1 MPRARREKEIFEVPR
16 LQATRRAVEG
26 IGGAKTIER
35 APMTIPE
42 VSAAASPK
50 QYHGAEITIIFE
62 LFLLRGAAS
71 SHSLCYSAN
80 LLDGLD
86 SRMRIHRLRH
96 LYQGFVIVLLFLVF
110 IPSSLFAQAD
120 SQVPEQSP
128 GDGFDDIAKSAAA
141 ARDANNIDV
150 AVQNYQRAVAIR
162 PDWQEGWWYLG
173 TLQYDANHYPE
184 AIAALQKLVLLE
196 PRIGPAWA
204 FLGLSEFETKD
215 YENALAHLERAQA
228 IGTGDDADLARVST
242 YHLALLQIHAGEFE
256 RATTLLGS
264 EFGQAGIPKQ
274 AKAALGLALLRVPLL
289 PEEVNPSKDALI
301 EAAGDVAAIVLQQ
314 DAAKAIDALQVFVK
328 EFPGTPY
335 LHYAYGLA
343 LASASQNQE
352 ALIEQRKESEISP
365 RSPLPQVEI
374 SSLEIFLQHP
384 EAALSA
390 AQKAVSLAPNSPA
403 AHRALAQ
410 SLAALGKHQD
420 AARETQAAETLS
432 PERPQPDE
440 TIIQLYRLHSATEAP
455 ANGELWKLAMLDYSS
470 GKFSE
475 AISTL
480 KTWVVDHPDDGTAWA
495 VMGLSEFEIKDFD
508 NALIHLQRGQQLG
521 LKGSAEAIQLARY
534 RLAGLLN
541 RTSQFDR
548 ALELLAHEDTSGP
561 LAEGIKITRGMSLLR
576 IPMLP
581 EEMQAPETPLL
592 ESAGEIAALMQQSK
606 YDDAFA
612 KFQPLLKDHFG
623 TPFLHF
629 TFGTALAVL
638 SRYDAAEEQMKLE
651 IKISPK
657 SELPW
662 VSLAS
667 IELREHRAAEAAGFA
682 QQALNLAPNSAE
694 AHYLLGRAQLDLSHT
709 DLAIHELEAASKIAP
724 TSPEIHFNLAKAYAK
739 VNQPEKA
746 DAERAIFV
754 RLNALSEQQ
763 RGLNGNQNYTGPR
776 DATGLSIPLSGDS
789 GGTAEKPN

>member
-1 MPRARREKEIFEVPR
+1 M
-16 LQATRRAVEG
+16 
-26 IGGAKTIER
+26 IGT
-35 APMTIPE
+35 APMKILE
-42 VSAAASPK
+42 LSAASPE
-50 QYHGAEITIIFE
+50 QYHDAEITIMFE
-62 LFLLRGAAS
+62 LFLFRGAAS

-80 LLDGLD
+80 LLNGLD
-86 SRMRIHRLRH
+86 SRMRIHRFRY
-96 LYQGFVIVLLFLVF
+96 LYHGFIIALLFLVF
-110 IPSSLFAQAD
+110 IPSSVFAQAN
-120 SQVPEQSP
+120 SQAPEQSA
-128 GDGFDDIAKSAAA
+128 GDAFDDLAKSAAA

-184 AIAALQKLVLLE
+184 AIAALQKLVLLA
-196 PRIGPAWA
+196 PQIGPAWA
-204 FLGLSEFETKD
+204 FLGLSKFETKD

-228 IGTGDDADLARVST
+228 IGMGDDADLARVST
-242 YHLALLQIHAGEFE
+242 YHLALLLIHAGEFE
-256 RATTLLGS
+256 RATTLLGA

-314 DAAKAIDALQVFVK
+314 DAAKAVDAFQVFVK
-328 EFPGTPY
+328 EFPATPY

-352 ALIEQRKESEISP
+352 ALIEQQKESEISP
-365 RSPLPQVEI
+365 RSPLPQIEI
-374 SSLEIFLQHP
+374 SSLDIGLQHP
-384 EAALSA
+384 EEALSA
-390 AQKAVSLAPNSPA
+390 AQKAVSLAPNSAA
-403 AHRALAQ
+403 AHRALEQ
-410 SLAALGKHQD
+410 SLEALGKNQD
-420 AARETQAAETLS
+420 AARETQAADALS
-432 PERPQPDE
+432 PEKPLLDD
-440 TIIQLYRLHSATEAP
+440 TVIQLYHVHSTEEP
-455 ANGELWKLAMLDYSS
+455 PPNGELWKLAMLDYSS

-475 AISTL
+475 AISSL

-534 RLAGLLN
+534 RLASLLN
-541 RTSQFDR
+541 RTGLFDR
-548 ALELLAHEDTSGP
+548 ALELLAHEETSGP
-561 LAEGIKITRGMSLLR
+561 LNERIKIARGMSLLR

-581 EEMQAPETPLL
+581 EEIEVADKPLL
-592 ESAGEIAALMQQSK
+592 ETAGEIAALMQQSK
-606 YDDAFA
+606 YDEAFA
-612 KFQPLLKDHFG
+612 KFQPLLRDHPG
-623 TPFLHF
+623 TPFLHY
-629 TFGTALAVL
+629 TFGNALAVL

-651 IKISPK
+651 LEISQK

-682 QQALNLAPNSAE
+682 QQALNLAPSSAE
-694 AHYLLGRAQLDLSHT
+694 ARYLLGRAQLDLGHA
-709 DLAIHELEAASKIAP
+709 DLAIQELEAASKIAP
-724 TSPEIHFNLAKAYAK
+724 DSPEIHFNLAKAYAK
-739 VNQPEKA
+739 TNQPEKA

-776 DATGLSIPLSGDS
+776 DAAGLSIPQAAGSAGA
-789 GGTAEKPN
+789 AEKPD

>member
-1 MPRARREKEIFEVPR
+1 MKI
-16 LQATRRAVEG
+16 L
-26 IGGAKTIER
+26 
-35 APMTIPE
+35 E
-42 VSAAASPK
+42 VSAAASPE
-50 QYHGAEITIIFE
+50 QYHDTEITIIFE
-62 LFLLRGAAS
+62 LFLFSGAAS
-71 SHSLCYSAN
+71 SRSLCYSAN
-80 LLDGLD
+80 LLNGLD
-86 SRMRIHRLRH
+86 SRMSIHQLRH
-96 LYQGFVIVLLFLVF
+96 LSQRSVVMLLFLFCISPAVF
-110 IPSSLFAQAD
+110 GLGVFAQAG
-120 SQVPEQSP
+120 SQPPEQSA
-128 GDGFDDIAKSAAA
+128 GDSFDDLAKSAAA
-141 ARDANNIDV
+141 ARDANNIEV
-150 AVQNYQRAVAIR
+150 AVQDYQRAVAIR

-184 AIAALQKLVLLE
+184 AIAALQKLVLLA
-196 PRIGPAWA
+196 PQIGPAWA
-204 FLGLSEFETKD
+204 FLGLSDFETKD

-228 IGTGDDADLARVST
+228 IGAGDDVDLARVST
-242 YHLALLQIHAGEFE
+242 YHLALLLIHAGEFE
-256 RATTLLGS
+256 RATTLLGA

-289 PEEVNPSKDALI
+289 PEEVNPSKDALV

-314 DAAKAIDALQVFVK
+314 NSSKAIDAFQVFVK
-328 EFPGTPY
+328 EFPATPY

-352 ALIEQRKESEISP
+352 ALIEQQKESEISP
-365 RSPLPQVEI
+365 RSPLPQIEI
-374 SSLEIFLQHP
+374 SVLEIRLQHP
-384 EAALSA
+384 EAGLRA
-390 AQKAVSLAPNSPA
+390 AQEAVSLAPNSAA

-410 SLAALGKHQD
+410 SLAALGKNQD
-420 AARETQAAETLS
+420 AARETRAAEALS

-440 TIIQLYRLHSATEAP
+440 TIVQLYRLNSATEAP
-455 ANGELWKLAMLDYSS
+455 ADGELWKLAMLDYSS

-475 AISTL
+475 AISSL

-495 VMGLSEFEIKDFD
+495 VMGLSEFEIRDFG

-541 RTSQFDR
+541 RTGQFDR
-548 ALELLAHEDTSGP
+548 ALELLAHEETSGP
-561 LAEGIKITRGMSLLR
+561 LAEAIKIARGMSLLR

-581 EEMQAPETPLL
+581 EEIEVADKPLL
-592 ESAGEIAALMQQSK
+592 ETAGDIAALMQESK
-606 YDDAFA
+606 YDDAFT
-612 KFQPLLKDHFG
+612 KFQPLLKDHPG
-623 TPFLHF
+623 TPFLHY
-629 TFGTALAVL
+629 TFGTALTVL
-638 SRYDAAEEQMKLE
+638 SRYDAAEEQMKVEL
-651 IKISPK
+651 KISPK

-667 IELREHRAAEAAGFA
+667 IELREHRAADAAGFA
-682 QQALNLAPNSAE
+682 QQALNLAPGSAE
-694 AHYLLGRAQLDLSHT
+694 AHYLLGRAQLDLGHT
-709 DLAIHELEAASKIAP
+709 DLAIQELEAASKIAP
-724 TSPEIHFNLAKAYAK
+724 DSPEIHFNLAKAYAK
-739 VNQPEKA
+739 TSQPEKA

>member
-1 MPRARREKEIFEVPR
+1 
-16 LQATRRAVEG
+16 
-26 IGGAKTIER
+26 
-35 APMTIPE
+35 
-42 VSAAASPK
+42 
-50 QYHGAEITIIFE
+50 
-62 LFLLRGAAS
+62 
-71 SHSLCYSAN
+71 
-80 LLDGLD
+80 
-86 SRMRIHRLRH
+86 MRIQRLGF
-96 LYQGFVIVLLFLVF
+96 YQGFVIALLFLVF
-110 IPSSLFAQAD
+110 IPSSVFAQAN
-120 SQVPEQSP
+120 SQAPEQST
-128 GDGFDDIAKSAAA
+128 GNSFDDLAKSAAA

-150 AVQNYQRAVAIR
+150 AVRDYQEALAIR

-184 AIAALQKLVLLE
+184 AIAALQKLILLA
-196 PRIGPAWA
+196 PQIGPAWA

-242 YHLALLQIHAGEFE
+242 YHLALLLVHAGEFE
-256 RATTLLGS
+256 RSTSVLGA

-314 DAAKAIDALQVFVK
+314 DAAKAVGAFQVFAK

-343 LASASQNQE
+343 LASTSRNEE
-352 ALIEQRKESEISP
+352 ALIEEQKESETSP
-365 RSPLPQVEI
+365 NSPLPQIEI
-374 SSLEIFLQHP
+374 SSLEILLQHP
-384 EAALSA
+384 EDARSA
-390 AQKAVSLAPNSPA
+390 AQKAVSLAPNSAA

-410 SLAALGKHQD
+410 SLATLGKNQD
-420 AARETQAAETLS
+420 AARETQAAEKLS
-432 PERPQPDE
+432 PDRPQPDE
-440 TIIQLYRLHSATEAP
+440 TVIQLYGLHSTTEP
-455 ANGELWKLAMLDYSS
+455 PPNGELWKLAMLDYSS

-475 AISTL
+475 AISSL

-495 VMGLSEFEIKDFD
+495 VMGLSEFEMKDYD

-521 LKGSAEAIQLARY
+521 LKGTAEAIQLARY

-541 RTSQFDR
+541 RTGEFDR
-548 ALELLAHEDTSGP
+548 ALELLAHEETSGP

-581 EEMQAPETPLL
+581 EEMQAPDTPLL

-606 YDDAFA
+606 YDEAFA
-612 KFQPLLKDHFG
+612 KFQPLLKDHSD
-623 TPFLHF
+623 TPFLHYS
-629 TFGTALAVL
+629 FGTALAVL
-638 SRYDAAEEQMKLE
+638 SRYDAAEEQMRME
-651 IKISPK
+651 SKISPK

-667 IELREHRAAEAAGFA
+667 IELREHRPSEALGFA

-694 AHYLLGRAQLDLSHT
+694 AHYMLGRAQLELGHT
-709 DLAIHELEAASKIAP
+709 DIAIQQLEAAGKIAP
-724 TSPEIHFNLAKAYAK
+724 ASPEIHFNLAKAYAK
-739 VNQPEKA
+739 ANQPEKA

-754 RLNALSEQQ
+754 RLNALEEKQ
-763 RGLNGNQNYTGPR
+763 RDLTGNQSYTGPR
-776 DATGLSIPLSGDS
+776 DTTGLAIPQS
-789 GGTAEKPN
+789 GGSGAAEKPN

>member
-1 MPRARREKEIFEVPR
+1 
-16 LQATRRAVEG
+16 
-26 IGGAKTIER
+26 
-35 APMTIPE
+35 
-42 VSAAASPK
+42 
-50 QYHGAEITIIFE
+50 
-62 LFLLRGAAS
+62 
-71 SHSLCYSAN
+71 
-80 LLDGLD
+80 
-86 SRMRIHRLRH
+86 MRIHQLRRLSQRIA
-96 LYQGFVIVLLFLVF
+96 VALLFLNC
-110 IPSSLFAQAD
+110 IPSPIFAQVD
-120 SQVPEQSP
+120 SQASEQNAAGS
-128 GDGFDDIAKSAAA
+128 FDDLAKSAAA
-141 ARDANNIDV
+141 ARDADKIDV
-150 AVQNYQRAVAIR
+150 AIQDYQQAVSIR

-173 TLQYDANHYPE
+173 TLEYDANHYPE
-184 AIAALQKLVLLE
+184 AIAALQKLVLLA
-196 PRIGPAWA
+196 PQIGPAWA

-215 YENALAHLERAQA
+215 YENALAHLGRAQA

-242 YHLALLQIHAGEFE
+242 YHLALLLIRRGEFE
-256 RATTLLGS
+256 RATALLGA

-314 DAAKAIDALQVFVK
+314 DSAKAIDAFQVFVK
-328 EFPGTPY
+328 EFPATPY

-343 LASASQNQE
+343 LASESRDEE
-352 ALIEQRKESEISP
+352 ALIQEQKESEISP
-365 RSPLPQVEI
+365 TSPLPQIEI
-374 SSLEIFLQHP
+374 GSLEIRLQHP
-384 EAALSA
+384 EEALSA

-410 SLAALGKHQD
+410 SLAALGKNQD

-432 PERPQPDE
+432 PEKPQPDE
-440 TIIQLYRLHSATEAP
+440 SFIQLYRLHSATEP
-455 ANGELWKLAMLDYSS
+455 PPDGELWKLAMLDYSS

-475 AISTL
+475 AISSL

-495 VMGLSEFEIKDFD
+495 VMGLSEFENKDFD

-534 RLAGLLN
+534 RLASLLN
-541 RTSQFDR
+541 RTGQFDR
-548 ALELLAHEDTSGP
+548 ALELLAHEETSGP

-581 EEMQAPETPLL
+581 EEIEVADKPLL
-592 ESAGEIAALMQQSK
+592 ETAGEIAALMQESK
-606 YDDAFA
+606 YDDAFT
-612 KFQPLLKDHFG
+612 KFQPLLKDHPD
-623 TPFLHF
+623 TPFLHY
-629 TFGTALAVL
+629 TFGNALAVL
-638 SRYDAAEEQMKLE
+638 SRYDAAEEQMRLE
-651 IKISPK
+651 LKISPK

-667 IELREHRAAEAAGFA
+667 IELREHRAADAAGFA

-694 AHYLLGRAQLDLSHT
+694 AHYLLGRAQLDLGHA
-709 DLAIHELEAASKIAP
+709 DLAIQELEAASKIAP
-724 TSPEIHFNLAKAYAK
+724 DSPEIHFNLAKAYAK
-739 VNQPEKA
+739 TNQPEKA

-776 DATGLSIPLSGDS
+776 EAAGLSILQAPSSAGA
-789 GGTAEKPN
+789 AEKPN